1 MINPNKQEAADLA
14 HIAEHVKEWPKGAD
28 FIYLGPGDVIHI
40 IEGGDS
46 AVCKYINREQW
57 AAART
62 LLGYWFPGKGVWPDT
77 SCPVCGEDHCQYEA
91 FPGICGE
98 YDSGTVTLELA
109 RAINGVHG
117 DAPPVGLAS
126 KIPDCT
132 VTPEEEKAD
141 GMNKDLKWLAE
152 NVTQWQG
159 DDKHKFLSISEVAGA
174 VYYGPPKE
182 KSEFTYEE
190 WLAARYELEVGMT
203 PWHELPA
210 HIKITYQSQAQYERW
225 LEVERGL

>member
-62 LLGYWFPGKGVWPDT
+62 LLGYWFPGKDVWPDT
-77 SCPVCGEDHCQYEA
+77 SCPVCGEEHCQYEA

-109 RAINGVHG
+109 RAINGVCG

-132 VTPEEEKAD
+132 VTPEEEETQPKQTGPEKYAKYR
-141 GMNKDLKWLAE
+141 KDVRHLDSIDVYETHRLYAI
-152 NVTQWQG
+152 
-159 DDKHKFLSISEVAGA
+159 DDPSGCIQHASKKLLLSGVRTG
-174 VYYGPPKE
+174 G
-182 KSEFTYEE
+182 KSKQQDIEE
-190 WLAARYELEVGMT
+190 ARDTLN
-203 PWHELPA
+203 
-210 HIKITYQSQAQYERW
+210 RW
-225 LEVERGL
+225 LEMNGAE